1 MEIELKYIL
10 TEPISINKLFN
21 DSQVEKIKVLDSEN
35 TLEMRAIY
43 LDTENLDLMKSQI
56 AFRIRYENHE
66 PIATLKWG
74 GSADFGLHIRG
85 ELNVP
90 VDSAFLNKPT
100 LALFKG
106 SEIYDSLLK
115 NLENSQF
122 SKVMEM
128 KFIRQE
134 IRLDTKKSI
143 SVLSYDEGEI
153 LTRNGNVPIKEV
165 ELELYSGSEA
175 DMTALGEKLS
185 KKYNLTPSNIS
196 KYQRGLELLGL

>member
-43 LDTENLDLMKSQI
+43 LDTENLDLMKNQI